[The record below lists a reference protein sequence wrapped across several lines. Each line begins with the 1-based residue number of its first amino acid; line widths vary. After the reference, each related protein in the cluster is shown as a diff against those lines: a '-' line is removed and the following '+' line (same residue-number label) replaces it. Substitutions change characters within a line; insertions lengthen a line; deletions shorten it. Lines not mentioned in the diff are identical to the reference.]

1 MVYGRKIYIFVG
13 RYGGIDMNNKSLKIE
28 LNNGYNLVVDI
39 NDWSFE
45 YPKEFCIY
53 VEKDNIIT
61 QDIAIIRESITD
73 NNKIQ
78 TLIYADK
85 DDEDYTDSFNIDI
98 LNVEG

>member
-1 MVYGRKIYIFVG
+1 
-13 RYGGIDMNNKSLKIE
+13 MNNKSLKIE

-39 NDWSFE
+39 NDWSDE

-53 VEKDNIIT
+53 IEKDNAIT

-85 DDEDYTDSFNIDI
+85 DNEDYTNSFNIGI
-98 LNVEG
+98 LNAGDRYE

>member
-1 MVYGRKIYIFVG
+1 MK
-13 RYGGIDMNNKSLKIE
+13 NKPLKIE
-28 LNNGYNLVVDI
+28 LSNGYNLVVGI

-45 YPKEFCIY
+45 YPEEFCIY
-53 VEKDNIIT
+53 VEKDNAII

-85 DDEDYTDSFNIDI
+85 DDEDYTNSFNIDM
-98 LNVEG
+98 LNAEE

>member
-1 MVYGRKIYIFVG
+1 MK
-13 RYGGIDMNNKSLKIE
+13 NKPLKIG
-28 LNNGYNLVVDI
+28 LNNGYNLVVGI

-45 YPKEFCIY
+45 YPKEFCVY
-53 VEKDNIIT
+53 VEKDGVIT

-98 LNVEG
+98 LNAEEQI

>member
-1 MVYGRKIYIFVG
+1 MK
-13 RYGGIDMNNKSLKIE
+13 NKPLKIE
-28 LNNGYNLVVDI
+28 LNNGYNLVVGI

-53 VEKDNIIT
+53 VEKDNAII
-61 QDIAIIRESITD
+61 QDIAIIRKSITD

-85 DDEDYTDSFNIDI
+85 DDEDYTNSFNIDM
-98 LNVEG
+98 LNAEE

>member
-1 MVYGRKIYIFVG
+1 MK
-13 RYGGIDMNNKSLKIE
+13 NKTLKIE
-28 LNNGYNLVVDI
+28 LNNGHNLVVCI

-53 VEKDNIIT
+53 VEKDNVIT

-85 DDEDYTDSFNIDI
+85 DDEDYTNSFNIDI
-98 LNVEG
+98 LNEEEWIWEYWQELYWYW